1 MILVMVWMLRD
12 IPNPR
17 KLSSGDF
24 PESSQIFDR
33 NGKLIYEIY
42 TDKRRQ
48 EATLESV
55 PEKLVLATLAIEDA
69 GFYKHFGFDVRG
81 ILRGLYRTIIQ
92 GRLQGGSTLTQQLV
106 KNALL
111 SPERTWGR
119 KNKRGNT
126 DTGNGNNVQQKG
138 DFGNVS

>member
-1 MILVMVWMLRD
+1 M
-12 IPNPR
+12 
-17 KLSSGDF
+17 
-24 PESSQIFDR
+24 
-33 NGKLIYEIY
+33 
-42 TDKRRQ
+42 
-48 EATLESV
+48 
-55 PEKLVLATLAIEDA
+55 VLATLAIEDA

-119 KNKRGNT
+119 KIKEAILTLATEIMYSKKEILEMYLNQTPYGGTLWGWK
-126 DTGNGNNVQQKG
+126 QPLEEYLIKK
-138 DFGNVS
+138 